1 MENDKPQM
9 RYPGIRTFECVVP
22 ITGWPKNFPDNGIG
36 SMDDLPP
43 NLQDGIMQAMER
55 KSVETGLPL
64 MAKLVRVDV
73 DHDKA
78 EDAPGRYFLHV
89 ILSEVVAVPELPKGM
104 LN

>member
-22 ITGWPKNFPDNGIG
+22 ITGWPKNFPENGIG
-36 SMDDLPP
+36 TMDDLPP
-43 NLQDGIMQAMER
+43 NIQDGIMQAMER
-55 KSVETGLPL
+55 KSDETHLSL
-64 MAKLVRVDV
+64 AVKLVRVDV

-89 ILSEVVAVPELPKGM
+89 ILSEVVTVPELPKGM